1 MCLRKFVGFCKQR
14 QAALKSMQTYT
25 PHQFAVFPIAFFF
38 TQLAET
44 CFFVRNAAG
53 SGAEILPHLSFSVF
67 RCFELCASARPAKF
81 LAIISRLRFLVF
93 LLCHPGTAVIQT

>member
-14 QAALKSMQTYT
+14 QAALKSVQTYT
-25 PHQFAVFPIAFFF
+25 AHQFAVFPIAFLL

-44 CFFVRNAAG
+44 CFFARDAAG
-53 SGAEILPHLSFSVF
+53 SSAEILPHLGFRVF

-81 LAIISRLRFLVF
+81 LAIISRLRFFVF
-93 LLCHPGTAVIQT
+93 LL